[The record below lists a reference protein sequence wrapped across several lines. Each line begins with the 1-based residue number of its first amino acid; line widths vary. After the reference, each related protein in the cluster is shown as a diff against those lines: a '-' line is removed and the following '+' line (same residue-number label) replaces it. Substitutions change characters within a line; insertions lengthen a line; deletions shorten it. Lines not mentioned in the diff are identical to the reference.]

1 MKKKEE
7 EQELSFGQRFDKLE
21 SNKEVT
27 YKDFESPKP
36 APKTRRERFND
47 KFIKTGKGNL
57 ARRGTVGARRAEN
70 IEKNRNSAKQM
81 AKARRNK

>member
-1 MKKKEE
+1 MKKKDD
-7 EQELSFGQRFDKLE
+7 EQELVFGQRFDT
-21 SNKEVT
+21 SPREVT
-27 YKDFESPKP
+27 YKDFESDP

-47 KFIKTGKGNL
+47 KFIKRENGSGF

-70 IEKNRNSAKQM
+70 KERARNRAKQM